1 MNPLDHTLDLCAA
14 RVMDDAAV
22 QDAQARLEAV
32 IAARVAGRAAAP
44 RRTRRVGG
52 WLAAAASAAAAVL
65 AIVWLPLNPTP
76 AFAAVQKHFRD
87 FQTLRFVIDQ
97 NVEGQPT
104 IQTRVQ
110 ATRSGN
116 VRTEVGDDVIV
127 IVNSAEA
134 RVLTL
139 IRPSRMAIVSPL
151 AHRVEED
158 DALKWLKDIREFQG
172 VAQAL
177 PEPRVIDGQQVFGWQ
192 LQTEGIDMVLWAT
205 AEGLPLQMTM
215 NPAAQLQLDFHF
227 EFDVPLA
234 PGSFSTEVPAGYRVG
249 TPED

>member
-1 MNPLDHTLDLCAA
+1 MNTLDNILESFAA
-14 RVMDDAAV
+14 REVDEAAV
-22 QDAQARLEAV
+22 
-32 IAARVAGRAAAP
+32 RAAQRKLEDAVARRMSGQAP
-44 RRTRRVGG
+44 RTKGARQTG
-52 WLAAAASAAAAVL
+52 WLAAAASAAVAVFAL
-65 AIVWLPLNPTP
+65 LWLPLHPAP

-97 NVEGQPT
+97 RVDGQPA

-116 VRTEVGDDVIV
+116 VRTEVGDDIVV

-139 IRPSRMAIVSPL
+139 IRSSRVAIVSPL
-151 AHRVEED
+151 ARPVEEE

-177 PEPRVIDGQQVFGWQ
+177 PEPRMIQGKKAYGWRLETQ
-192 LQTEGIDMVLWAT
+192 GIDLVLWAT
-205 AEGLPLQMTM
+205 AEGLPLQMVM
-215 NPAAQLQLDFHF
+215 NPAAQLQLDFSF
-227 EFDVPLA
+227 EFDVALA
-234 PGSFSTEVPAGYRVG
+234 PESFSTQVPAGYEVG
-249 TPED
+249 AHED